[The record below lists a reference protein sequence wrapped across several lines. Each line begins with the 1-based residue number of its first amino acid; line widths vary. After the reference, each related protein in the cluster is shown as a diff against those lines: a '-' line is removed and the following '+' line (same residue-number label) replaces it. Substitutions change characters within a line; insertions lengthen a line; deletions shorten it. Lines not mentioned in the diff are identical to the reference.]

1 MNRIED
7 TICAIATAQG
17 GAIGLIRVSGPDAIT
32 ATSHIFRPSK
42 AGKSLEDAKPY
53 SLTFGQITNGKEV
66 IDEVLVSLF
75 RAPHSYTG
83 EDSTEIACHGSSY
96 ILQRVLLLL
105 IQAGCR
111 LARPGEYTQRAYLNG
126 KMDLSQAEAVA
137 DLIASTSAATHRLAM
152 SQMRGGFSKEL
163 AQLRDQLL
171 HFTSL
176 IELELDFSDH
186 EDIEFADRSEL
197 FRLADHIEQVITRLT
212 DSFRVGNALKKGIPV
227 AIVGKT
233 NVGKSTLLNRL
244 LHEDRAI
251 VSDIHGTTRDVI
263 EDTIVIGGITFR
275 FIDTAGLRETAD
287 AIEQIGIQR
296 AYQKLEEAQIVL
308 WLIDTPPLEAEL
320 YDMTSRCEDKKLII
334 VRNKADKPSDDDYT
348 LVKSQAA
355 LNDVGAQRSFDFQ
368 FSTLNFQYIELSA
381 KFDPNIDA
389 LQHLLVQAA
398 EMPEVTQA
406 DVIVT
411 NTRHYEALTH
421 ALDAIQRVQQGLH
434 DGLSGDF
441 LSQDIRECIYH
452 LSDIVGE
459 VTADDVLQNIF
470 KHFCVGK

>member
-1 MNRIED
+1 MNRVED

-32 ATSHIFRPSK
+32 ATSHIFKPSK

-53 SLTFGQITNGKEV
+53 SLTFGQITDGEEV
-66 IDEVLVSLF
+66 VDEVLVSLF

-96 ILQRVLLLL
+96 ILQRLLQLL
-105 IQAGCR
+105 IQEGCR
-111 LARPGEYTQRAYLNG
+111 MAMPGEYTQRAYMNG

-275 FIDTAGLRETAD
+275 FIDTAGLRETSD

-308 WLIDTPPLEAEL
+308 WLIDTPPSEEEL
-320 YDMTSRCEDKKLII
+320 HDMASRCEDKKLII
-334 VRNKADKPSDDDYT
+334 VRNKADKPSDADFT
-348 LVKSQAA
+348 FVKSQAT
-355 LNDVGAQRSFDFQ
+355 LNDAGAQRSFNFQ
-368 FSTLNFQYIELSA
+368 FSTLNFQFIELSA

-411 NTRHYEALTH
+411 NVRHYEALTH
-421 ALDAIQRVQQGLH
+421 ALEAIQRVQQGLH

>member
-1 MNRIED
+1 MNHIED

-17 GAIGLIRVSGPDAIT
+17 GAIGLIRVSGPEAIS
-32 ATSHIFRPSK
+32 ATSHIFKPSK
-42 AGKSLEDAKPY
+42 AGKTLEDAKPY
-53 SLTFGQITNGKEV
+53 SLTFGQITDGKEV

-96 ILQRVLLLL
+96 ILQRVLQLL
-105 IQAGCR
+105 IKEGCR

-308 WLIDTPPLEAEL
+308 WLIDTPPSEAEL
-320 YDMTSRCEDKKLII
+320 YDMASRCEDKKLII
-334 VRNKADKPSDDDYT
+334 VRNKADKPSDDDFT